1 MNPRSFCFVL
11 LSLCM
16 AAGLGTGCGDD
27 DEKDGG
33 GGRGGGAGR
42 GGTSG
47 SAGTGGKAGTGGN
60 GGSSGLDASDAG
72 GDAPSDSGPELD
84 AGDARLPVRQ
94 CVERCTS
101 NEDCR
106 IPGQET
112 SLVDCSDRGRCELP
126 VPVCTKRS
134 DCFGIPSNWFVPCDA
149 AEPCD
154 GAMACVDIGQRRG
167 VCAPLP
173 GDGGCSVIF
182 HPITMP
188 SFDRDAGSVQVC
200 GDEAD
205 WDCDEGACYRRICT
219 TSDQCTAPKSF
230 CVVEKGICG
239 CAGDDECT
247 AALGGAKCNMTTRRC
262 GCVTDADC
270 SGVSNADR
278 CIDGVCGCS
287 GTAVCTAKA
296 FSGTTVA
303 CE

>member
-1 MNPRSFCFVL
+1 MNPRRFCFVL

-27 DEKDGG
+27 DEKEAG

-47 SAGTGGKAGTGGN
+47 GAGTGGKAGN
-60 GGSSGLDASDAG
+60 GGSSGMDASS
-72 GDAPSDSGPELD
+72 DAPSDTGPEAD
-84 AGDARLPVRQ
+84 AGDARPLIRQ

-106 IPGQET
+106 MDEGS
-112 SLVDCSDRGRCELP
+112 SLVDCSERGRCELP
-126 VPVCTKRS
+126 IPICTKRS
-134 DCFGIPSNWFVPCDA
+134 DCFGIASGWFVPCDA
-149 AEPCD
+149 AEPCA
-154 GAMACVDIGQRRG
+154 GGMACVDIGQRRG

-182 HPITMP
+182 HPVTMP
-188 SFDRDAGSVQVC
+188 AFDRDAGSVQVC

-205 WDCDEGACYRRICT
+205 YDCDEGACYRRICT
-219 TSDQCTAPKSF
+219 TSAQCTEPRSF

-239 CAGDDECT
+239 CAGDLECS
-247 AALGGAKCNMTTRRC
+247 AELGGAKCNQRTRRC

-270 SGVSNADR
+270 AGVTNADR